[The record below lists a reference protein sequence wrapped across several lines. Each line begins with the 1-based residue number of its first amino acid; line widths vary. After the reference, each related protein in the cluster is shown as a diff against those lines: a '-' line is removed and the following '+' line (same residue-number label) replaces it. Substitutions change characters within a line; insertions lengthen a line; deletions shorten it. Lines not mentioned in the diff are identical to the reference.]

1 MNVSIRK
8 SSIENIFI
16 MRSKVESGSQKE
28 QVEIVVRSSSVSL
41 LYQLILWLVFE
52 RIVNIGSKVRS
63 SCQKEEVE
71 IVVRGA
77 SQYGCKY
84 QKEQLE
90 RIVSRYKW
98 QLGAVVSVWVII

>member
-8 SSIENIFI
+8 SSIEKIVI
-16 MRSKVESGSQKE
+16 MRSKVKKGSQKE

-52 RIVNIGSKVRS
+52 RIVNIRSKVRS

-71 IVVRGA
+71 IVVRGT

-90 RIVSRYKW
+90 RIESRYKW
-98 QLGAVVSVWVII
+98 QLEVVISV